1 MPAAVPAE
9 VAAVALVAAR
19 QRWAARAAAVGLA
32 TGVGLAAAGTEQWAA
47 PAVLT
52 ASSGPRSAAASAW
65 QARAVAVAAAVA
77 VAPPGVGVEATATTL
92 VARARDTEPGAAAV
106 PAASPVAAGGAYRGA
121 AQLWVAAV
129 AGRQVAA
136 VAVRQAEIP
145 AGLRGL
151 DRRA

>member
-32 TGVGLAAAGTEQWAA
+32 TGVGLAAAGTERWAA

-65 QARAVAVAAAVA
+65 QARAVAVAVA
-77 VAPPGVGVEATATTL
+77 VAPPGVGVEATAATL

-106 PAASPVAAGGAYRGA
+106 PAASPVVAGGAYRGA